1 MRNNQGP
8 LILLFIGF
16 TAPMGA
22 QDAPVGGAATQVA
35 TQQTPAA
42 AENSDA
48 LRKASQNPIANLIS
62 VPVQNNSNFG
72 VSPGYRTQDVLN
84 IQPVIPLHVSKDW
97 NLIVRWVTPIVWQ
110 PLPSQSPSSPEAGAY
125 GFGDMQPSFF
135 LSPKKTGKVIW
146 GAGTVV
152 QLPTA
157 TSRYLG
163 QGKLG
168 LGPTLVLLAQPSHFT
183 IGILANN
190 VWSVAGPVGR
200 PPVNQ
205 FLMQYFINYNL
216 SKGWYLSTSPV
227 LTANWEASG
236 GNAWTVPFGGGVGRI
251 MKLGFQ
257 PVNLSAQFYGN
268 AVHPAGTSSWGMRLQ
283 IAFLFPQLT
292 KAQEKMMMEQKLK
305 QMEQEQPKKQ

>member
-1 MRNNQGP
+1 MKDLSG
-8 LILLFIGF
+8 
-16 TAPMGA
+16 
-22 QDAPVGGAATQVA
+22 
-35 TQQTPAA
+35 
-42 AENSDA
+42 EA
-48 LRKASQNPIANLIS
+48 LRKAAQNPIASLIS

-110 PLPSQSPSSPEAGAY
+110 PLPSQASAPETGVY

-146 GAGTVV
+146 GAGTIV

-157 TSRYLG
+157 TNRYLG

-168 LGPTLVLLAQPSHFT
+168 LGPTVVLLVQPGRFT
-183 IGILANN
+183 LGMIGNN
-190 VWSVAGPVGR
+190 VWSVAGGGTR

-205 FLMQYFINYNL
+205 FLMQYFVNYNL
-216 SKGWYLSTSPV
+216 SKGWYLTTSPI
-227 LTANWEASG
+227 LTANWKANG
-236 GNAWTVPFGGGVGRI
+236 GNRWTVPFGGGAGRI

-257 PVNLSAQFYGN
+257 PVNLSATFYGN

-283 IAFLFPQLT
+283 IAFLFPRLT
-292 KAQEKMMMEQKLK
+292 KAQEKMMMEQRLK
-305 QMEQEQPKKQ
+305 QMEQEQPKK